1 MPYDAAMV
9 GIFQGIRVLDFGRY
23 VAGPWCAALL
33 GDLGAEVIR
42 IEKRGGSEDRF
53 LGPVADGGE
62 GALFLQ
68 VNRNKK
74 SMTLDPATPAGRDVV
89 RRLVAT
95 ADVVVANLP
104 PQRLRALGLDW
115 ETVSRLRPSLV
126 LTTISAFGSGGP
138 YEERLGFDGIGQA
151 MSGAMYLSGH
161 PGEPMK
167 AYVPWVDF
175 GTAGLAAFATA
186 AALYER
192 RTTGLGR
199 HVEASLLQ
207 TALSVAN
214 APLIEQ
220 QVRQLDR
227 VASGNR
233 AQTAGPCDAFRTRD
247 GWVLVQVVGQ
257 PLFARFAALIE
268 QPELLGDARFADDRA
283 RGTHGAE
290 LSERMARW
298 CATRTTAEVLAAL
311 ERAQIPAGP
320 VHSPAQALVD
330 PHIQATRMLGALDYP
345 GLPTPAPVADT
356 PVRLAGTAGA
366 VTRAPLLGEHTD
378 EILRE
383 LGYDPTAIAALRAD
397 AVV

>member
-1 MPYDAAMV
+1 M
-9 GIFQGIRVLDFGRY
+9 GIFDGIRVLDFGRY

-42 IEKRGGSEDRF
+42 VEKRGGSEDRF
-53 LGPVADGGE
+53 VGPVADGGE

-74 SMTLDPATPAGRDVV
+74 SLTLDPATPAGREIA

-104 PQRLRALGLDW
+104 PQRLRAMGLDW
-115 ETVSRLRPSLV
+115 ETVSKLRPSLV

-161 PGEPMK
+161 AGEPMK

-175 GTAGLAAFATA
+175 GTAGLAAFATV

-207 TALSVAN
+207 TALSTAN

-220 QVRQLDR
+220 GVRRLDR
-227 VASGNR
+227 VATGNR
-233 AQTAGPCDAFRTRD
+233 GQTAGPSDAFRTRD

-257 PLFARFAALIE
+257 PLFARFAALIGE
-268 QPELLGDARFADDRA
+268 PELLGDPRFADDNS

-290 LSERMARW
+290 LSARLARW
-298 CATRTTAEVLAAL
+298 CEGRTTADVLAEL

-320 VHSPAQALVD
+320 VLSPAQALDD
-330 PHIQATRMLGALDYP
+330 PHIHAARLLRAIDYP

-356 PVRLAGTAGA
+356 PVRFAGPPAA
-366 VTRAPLLGEHTD
+366 AMARAPRLGEHTD
-378 EILRE
+378 DLLRE
-383 LGYDPTAIAALRAD
+383 LGYDAAAIAALRAED
-397 AVV
+397 VV

>member
-1 MPYDAAMV
+1 MA
-9 GIFQGIRVLDFGRY
+9 IFRGIRVLDFGRY
-23 VAGPWCAALL
+23 VAAPWCAALL

-53 LGPVADGGE
+53 VGPVADGGE

-74 SMTLDPATPAGRDVV
+74 SMTLDPATPAGREVT
-89 RRLVAT
+89 RRLIAT

-115 ETVSRLRPSLV
+115 ETVSKLRPSLV

-175 GTAGLAAFATA
+175 GTAGLAAFATV

-192 RTTGLGR
+192 RTSGLGQ

-207 TALSVAN
+207 TALSVAD

-220 QVRQLDR
+220 QVRALDR
-227 VASGNR
+227 VATGNR
-233 AQTAGPCDAFRTRD
+233 GQTAGPSDALRTRD

-257 PLFARFAALIE
+257 PLFARFAALIGA
-268 QPELLGDARFADDRA
+268 PELLTDPRFADDTA
-283 RGTHGAE
+283 RGANGAE

-298 CATRTTAEVLAAL
+298 CAARTTAEVLAEL

-320 VHSPAQALVD
+320 VHSPAQALGD
-330 PHIQATRMLGALDYP
+330 PHVQAARLLREIDYP
-345 GLPTPAPVADT
+345 GLPRPAPISDT
-356 PVRLAGTAGA
+356 PVRFERTPARAIE
-366 VTRAPLLGEHTD
+366 RAPLLGEHTD
-378 EILRE
+378 ALLGE
-383 LGYDPTAIAALRAD
+383 LGYDAAAIAALRAD
-397 AVV
+397 GVV

>member
-1 MPYDAAMV
+1 MSV
-9 GIFQGIRVLDFGRY
+9 FRGIRVLDFGRY
-23 VAGPWCAALL
+23 VAGPWCATLL

-53 LGPVADGGE
+53 VGPVADGGE

-74 SMTLDPATPAGRDVV
+74 SLTLDPATPAGREVV
-89 RRLVAT
+89 RRLIAT

-115 ETVSRLRPSLV
+115 ETVSKLRPSLV

-175 GTAGLAAFATA
+175 GTAGLAAFATV

-199 HVEASLLQ
+199 HVEASLLH

-220 QVRQLDR
+220 QVRKLDR
-227 VASGNR
+227 VAAGNR
-233 AQTAGPCDAFRTRD
+233 AQTAGPSDAFRTAD

-257 PLFARFAALIE
+257 PLFARFAALIGE
-268 QPELLGDARFADDRA
+268 PELVGDPRFADDNA
-283 RGTHGAE
+283 RGVHGAE

-298 CATRTTAEVLAAL
+298 CAARTTADVLAAL

-320 VHSPAQALVD
+320 VQSPAQALAD
-330 PHIQATRMLGALDYP
+330 PHIHATRMLRALDYP
-345 GLPTPAPVADT
+345 GLPTPAPVTDT
-356 PVRLAGTAGA
+356 PVRLAGAA
-366 VTRAPLLGEHTD
+366 VDDLVRAPLLGEHTD

-383 LGYDPTAIAALRAD
+383 LGYDAAAIAALRAGQ
-397 AVV
+397 AV

>member
-1 MPYDAAMV
+1 VA
-9 GIFQGIRVLDFGRY
+9 IFRGIRVLDFGRY

-42 IEKRGGSEDRF
+42 VEKRGGSEDRF
-53 LGPVADGGE
+53 VGPVADGGE

-68 VNRNKK
+68 INRNKR
-74 SMTLDPATPAGRDVV
+74 SMTLDPATAAGREIV

-115 ETVSRLRPSLV
+115 ATLSKLRPSLV

-138 YEERLGFDGIGQA
+138 YEERLGFDGVGQA

-175 GTAGLAAFATA
+175 GTAGLAAFATV

-192 RTTGLGR
+192 RVTGLGQ

-220 QVRQLDR
+220 RVRKLDR
-227 VASGNR
+227 VATGNR
-233 AQTAGPCDAFRTRD
+233 SQTAGPGDAFRTRD
-247 GWVLVQVVGQ
+247 GWVVVQVVGQ
-257 PLFARFAALIE
+257 PLFARFAALIDE
-268 QPELLGDARFADDRA
+268 PELLSDPRFADDNA
-283 RGTHGAE
+283 RGAHGAE

-298 CATRTTAEVLAAL
+298 CAVRSTADVLAAL

-320 VHSPAQALVD
+320 VHSPAQALED
-330 PHIQATRMLGALDYP
+330 PHIHAACLLRDIGYP
-345 GLPTPAPVADT
+345 GLPIPAPISDT
-356 PVRLAGTAGA
+356 PVRFGHTAVA
-366 VTRAPLLGEHTD
+366 PITRAPLLGEHTD
-378 EILRE
+378 ELLRE
-383 LGYDPTAIAALRAD
+383 LGYDAAELATLRASG
-397 AVV
+397 VV

>member
-1 MPYDAAMV
+1 MGVLD
-9 GIFQGIRVLDFGRY
+9 GIRVLDFGRY

-42 IEKRGGSEDRF
+42 IEKRAGSEDRF
-53 LGPVADGGE
+53 VGPVADGGE

-68 VNRNKK
+68 TNRNKK
-74 SMTLDPATPAGRDVV
+74 GMTLDPGKPAGREVV
-89 RRLVAT
+89 RRLVTT

-104 PQRLRALGLDW
+104 PQSLRALGLDW
-115 ETVSRLRPSLV
+115 ETLSKLRPSLV
-126 LTTISAFGSGGP
+126 LTTISAFGGGGP

-175 GTAGLAAFATA
+175 GTAGLAAFATM

-192 RTTGLGR
+192 RTTGLGQ

-214 APLIEQ
+214 SPLVEQ
-220 QVRQLDR
+220 RVRKLDR
-227 VASGNR
+227 VATGNR
-233 AQTAGPCDAFRTRD
+233 SQIAGPSDAFRTRD
-247 GWVLVQVVGQ
+247 GWVLAQVIGQ
-257 PLFARFAALIE
+257 PLFARFAALIGE
-268 QPELLGDARFADDRA
+268 PELLTDPRFADDDA
-283 RGTHGAE
+283 RGANGAE

-298 CATRTTAEVLAAL
+298 CAARTTDDVLSAL

-320 VHSPAQALVD
+320 VYSPEQALAD
-330 PHIQATRMLGALDYP
+330 PHIRAARLLKEVDYP
-345 GLPTPAPVADT
+345 GLPTPAPISDT
-356 PVRLAGTAGA
+356 PVRFSRTPAGA
-366 VTRAPLLGEHTD
+366 RTRAPLLGEHTD
-378 EILRE
+378 ELLRE
-383 LGYDPTAIAALRAD
+383 LGYDAAAIATLRAD
-397 AVV
+397 GVV